1 MITLPPVIQSVIGRA
16 LDTMRSHPQHQ
27 LLPVYRLPI
36 SQTLRTTYG
45 IAVSDPIRARLGL
58 ATARRVLPLWHA
70 AMPVYPPDDEPGVD
84 PNRLPDYFLHLVEQA
99 FQPNADLDIIKQEA
113 SDYWYVVGNIE
124 EDIFEWRHETNG
136 PLFYAFYALDT
147 AYLALHE
154 TLGYELL
161 GRLQHWEKHSD
172 DTLPRFA
179 CDAASSAVIA
189 LSGGG
194 YRSGPP
200 INVEKRR
207 AFWEWWLL
215 EALPI
220 ACSEAAG

>member
-1 MITLPPVIQSVIGRA
+1 MTLPTAVQSVINRA
-16 LDTMRSHPQHQ
+16 LGAMQTHPQHQ

-36 SQTLRTTYG
+36 YQIIRSIYG
-45 IAVSDPIRARLGL
+45 TATPDPLRARLGI

-70 AMPVYPPDDEPGVD
+70 AMPLYPPDDEPGVD
-84 PNRLPDYFLHLVEQA
+84 TNILPDYFLELAEQA
-99 FQPNADLDIIKQEA
+99 WQANADLETIKQEVA
-113 SDYWYVVGNIE
+113 DYWYVVGNIE
-124 EDIFEWRHETNG
+124 LEIFEWREETNG

-147 AYLALHE
+147 AYKALHE
-154 TLGYELL
+154 TLGHELL
-161 GRLQHWEKHSD
+161 GRLQHWERHTD

-194 YRSGPP
+194 EDQSGPP
-200 INVEKRR
+200 IDVEKRR

>member
-1 MITLPPVIQSVIGRA
+1 MTLPSALQSVIHRA
-16 LDTMRSHPQHQ
+16 LDAMRTHSQHQ

-36 SQTLRTTYG
+36 YQAIRGIYG
-45 IAVSDPIRARLGL
+45 TATPDRLRARLGI

-70 AMPVYPPDDEPGVD
+70 AMPFDPPDDESGVET
-84 PNRLPDYFLHLVEQA
+84 NRLPDYFLELAEQA
-99 FQPNADLDIIKQEA
+99 CQANADLETIKYA
-113 SDYWYVVGNIE
+113 VADYWYVVGNIGAE
-124 EDIFEWRHETNG
+124 IFLRPEATNG
-136 PLFYAFYALDT
+136 PLFYACYALDT
-147 AYLALHE
+147 AYKALHE

-161 GRLQHWEKHSD
+161 GHSQQWERHTD
-172 DTLPRFA
+172 DTLPRSV

-194 YRSGPP
+194 EERSGPP
-200 INVEKRR
+200 VNIEKRR